1 MQNKYFGDKHDF
13 YKYLLLNHI
22 SKYYSLGIHWCL
34 VPDEPKKNDG
44 KKTLSKVEME
54 KNNTLYTILNNS
66 KKDIKNIEIYF
77 RKNVKYFNEKHEH
90 FYLENIYI
98 KKSIEI
104 LKTQE
109 VVFFDPDNGIEVL
122 STNNKNKFKYVS
134 YGLLANYWK
143 MEKTLIIYQHKD
155 RNKESTNEK
164 IDYLCKSIN
173 CNKIKNIEIV
183 KKGNVKYIFIINK
196 KHYDLRDI
204 IADFINNNK
213 EYEKDI

>member
-44 KKTLSKVEME
+44 KKTLKKKEME
-54 KNNTLYTILNNS
+54 KNSTLYTILNDS
-66 KKDIKNIEIYF
+66 KKDIKNIEKYLN
-77 RKNVKYFNEKHEH
+77 KNVKFFYEKHEH
-90 FYLENIYI
+90 FYMEHIYI
-98 KKSIEI
+98 TKSIEK

-109 VVFFDPDNGIEVL
+109 IIFFDPDNGIEVL

-134 YGLLANYWK
+134 YGLLANYWE

-155 RNKESTNEK
+155 RNKKSTNEK

-173 CNKIKNIEIV
+173 CNKSKDIEIV

-196 KHYDLRDI
+196 KHYNLRNI
-204 IADFINNNK
+204 IDDFINKNN